1 MFKEFSKNAD
11 IIYVRYSENVRLSF
25 PEKKLFKPVFM
36 ILMLL
41 LGCFFFLPKDN
52 VVTDWWLL
60 EYFEEDLREKHLIS
74 INSA

>member
-52 VVTDWWLL
+52 VVTD
-60 EYFEEDLREKHLIS
+60 
-74 INSA
+74 